1 MNWVRR
7 LARTGIADGR
17 TGGTRRA
24 GCRNRETDKVNTLAK
39 LLAVGAAALALTSTV
54 TLAQDK
60 VTFGTNWL
68 AQAEH
73 GGYYQAVADGTYAKY
88 GLDVTIAQGGPQA
101 ANRAQLV
108 SGGIEFYMG
117 GTTSAINAV
126 KEGIPTLTLA
136 AIFQKDPQV
145 LMSHPGKF
153 KTFPELAGA
162 SKYILSAEGFTSYF
176 TWMKAE
182 YPDFVDEKYEP
193 YQFNPASFIA
203 DENSIQQGYLTSEPL
218 AIERE
223 AGWSPDVWL
232 LADQGF
238 HPYSTTIEVMKPWYE
253 ANKDVA
259 KRFVEA
265 SIIGWYNYLYG
276 DNAAANELIKADNPE
291 MTDEQIAYGIA
302 KMKEYGIVISGD
314 AETKGIGCMTDEGW
328 KSFYDR
334 MVEIGLFDAGIDISQ
349 AYTTE
354 FVCQGLG
361 MDLVK

>member
-1 MNWVRR
+1 MISRF
-7 LARTGIADGR
+7 
-17 TGGTRRA
+17 
-24 GCRNRETDKVNTLAK
+24 TLTTAA
-39 LLAVGAAALALTSTV
+39 AVLFGMLGGAAV
-54 TLAQDK
+54 AQDK
-60 VTFGTNWL
+60 VTFGSNWL

-108 SGGIEFYMG
+108 AGAIQFYMG

-136 AIFQKDPQV
+136 AIFQKDPQI

-153 KTFPELAGA
+153 AEFKDLAGA

-176 TWMKAE
+176 TWMKAQW
-182 YPDFVDEKYEP
+182 PDFVEEKYEP
-193 YQFNPASFIA
+193 YQFNPSSFLA
-203 DENSIQQGYLTSEPL
+203 DPDSIQQGYLTSEPL
-218 AIERE
+218 SIETV
-223 AGWSPDVWL
+223 AGFAPDVWL

-291 MTDEQIAYGIA
+291 MTDAQIAYGID
-302 KMKEYGIVISGD
+302 KMKEYGIAISGE

-328 KSFYDR
+328 SSFYDQ
-334 MVEIGLFDAGIDISQ
+334 MVEIGLFEAGIDISQ
-349 AYTTE
+349 AYTTDL
-354 FVCQGLG
+354 VCQGLG

>member
-1 MNWVRR
+1 MPVGESGDNM
-7 LARTGIADGR
+7 
-17 TGGTRRA
+17 
-24 GCRNRETDKVNTLAK
+24 TDMIK
-39 LLAVGAAALALTSTV
+39 LTAAAALLAAGLTGAAH
-54 TLAQDK
+54 AQDK

-88 GLDVTIAQGGPQA
+88 GLEVTIAQGGPSA
-101 ANRAQLV
+101 ANRANLV
-108 SGGIEFYMG
+108 AGAIQFYMG

-126 KEGIPTLTLA
+126 KEGIPTITLA
-136 AIFQKDPQV
+136 SIFQKDPQV

-153 KTFPELAGA
+153 AEFKDLAGA

-176 TWMKAE
+176 TWMKAQWPE
-182 YPDFVDEKYEP
+182 FVDDKYEP
-193 YQFNPASFIA
+193 YQFNPASFLA

-218 AIERE
+218 SIEKE
-223 AGWSPDVWL
+223 AGWAPQVWL

-238 HPYSTTIEVMKPWYE
+238 HPYSTTIETMKPWFD

-276 DNAAANELIKADNPE
+276 DNAKANELIKADNPE

-302 KMKEYGIVISGD
+302 KMKEYGIVISGE
-314 AETKGIGCMTDEGW
+314 AETKGIGCMTDAGW
-328 KSFYDR
+328 SDFYDS
-334 MVEIGLFDAGIDISQ
+334 MVKIGLFDAGIDIKQ

>member
-1 MNWVRR
+1 MEMK
-7 LARTGIADGR
+7 TTIAL
-17 TGGTRRA
+17 TTA
-24 GCRNRETDKVNTLAK
+24 
-39 LLAVGAAALALTSTV
+39 AAALFGLMAGTAI
-54 TLAQDK
+54 AQDK
-60 VTFGTNWL
+60 VTFGSNWL

-108 SGGIEFYMG
+108 AGAIQFYMG

-136 AIFQKDPQV
+136 AIFQKDPQI

-153 KTFPELAGA
+153 ASFPELAGA

-176 TWMKAE
+176 TWMKAQWPE
-182 YPDFVDEKYEP
+182 FAEEKYEP
-193 YQFNPASFIA
+193 YQFNPASFLA
-203 DENSIQQGYLTSEPL
+203 NPDSIQQGYLTSEPL
-218 AIERE
+218 SIETE
-223 AGWSPDVWL
+223 AGFAPDVWL

-238 HPYSTTIEVMKPWYE
+238 QPYSTTIEVMRPWYD

-265 SIIGWYNYLYG
+265 TIIGWYNYLYG

-291 MTDEQIAYGIA
+291 MTDAQIAHGIE

-314 AETKGIGCMTDEGW
+314 AETKGIGCMTDAGW
-328 KSFYDR
+328 SSFYNS
-334 MVEIGLFDAGIDISQ
+334 MVEIGLFEAGIDITQ
-349 AYTTE
+349 AYTTDY
-354 FVCQGLG
+354 VCQGLG